1 MSFESIKNWMGPY
14 QRTPKTATR
23 SIKYPGLGVRSV
35 GLVGDFLDWVPD
47 KIYLSCIYIY
57 RYMYIYICVCFLSWT
72 VERCACPLF
81 LLAKPISPHPHP
93 PNQPKELSHM
103 HHKHK
108 HKTTCWGMRWHG
120 QCYCIR
126 NCWNLS
132 EPCHRRCFQGAVN
145 HVGKSS
151 AGERVGVWKDTMLG
165 FVEDTNIWKSAFKV
179 TVLAK
184 KRFIDF
190 QYSWSRWSVNGQD
203 TTSMYFY
210 TEGIGP
216 IKRCHFMLSDR
227 MPMLARWC
235 CRGPPWWHTD
245 SALRWGKAVFFTER
259 PWN

>member
-1 MSFESIKNWMGPY
+1 
-14 QRTPKTATR
+14 
-23 SIKYPGLGVRSV
+23 
-35 GLVGDFLDWVPD
+35 
-47 KIYLSCIYIY
+47 
-57 RYMYIYICVCFLSWT
+57 
-72 VERCACPLF
+72 
-81 LLAKPISPHPHP
+81 
-93 PNQPKELSHM
+93 M

-245 SALRWGKAVFFTER
+245 SALRWGKAVFHRKTLKLMMVWSGRSFFAFWLRSSFQGGWTFSFQFLGECKL
-259 PWN
+259 WECLGC